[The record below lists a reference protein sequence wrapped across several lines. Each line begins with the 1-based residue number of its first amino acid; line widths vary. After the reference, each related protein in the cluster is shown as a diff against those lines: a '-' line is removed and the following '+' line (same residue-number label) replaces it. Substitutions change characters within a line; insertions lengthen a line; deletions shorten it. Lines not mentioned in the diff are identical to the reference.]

1 MFARMAHLTFCYL
14 VCSHSKQ
21 HKVENSHGRH
31 VTKDG
36 ESQVLD
42 LFSRRIVGW
51 LMGKNTDR
59 HFVLRALMMAVWKR

>member
-1 MFARMAHLTFCYL
+1 MFARIAHLTFCHL
-14 VCSHSKQ
+14 LCSHSKQ
-21 HKVENSHGRH
+21 HKVENSHRRDG
-31 VTKDG
+31 TKDG